1 LKVEFKIEKRTENK
15 KMKMEKNK
23 GKPRLGHFSLAG
35 LFPPR
40 RQPTFS
46 LRMAWVR
53 LTCGLFARA
62 VRMWGRF
69 ASHVLAVMWAT
80 TPSD

>member
-1 LKVEFKIEKRTENK
+1 
-15 KMKMEKNK
+15 MEKNK
-23 GKPRLGHFSLAG
+23 GKMRLGHFALACP
-35 LFPPR
+35 FPPR

-46 LRMAWVR
+46 LRVAWACS
-53 LTCGLFARA
+53 TCGLFARA

-69 ASHVLAVMWAT
+69 ASHVLVVMWAT